1 MGNRGCLHDAAGV
14 IRRKHQGKLWIT
26 CTLREKPG
34 RGAVPQTTPGR
45 YTPLFF
51 HDEAVACA
59 AGHRPCA
66 ECRRD
71 VYNDFRAAWA
81 RAFGAKTNAAE
92 MDPILHTARFDP
104 ITRQPKR
111 HQAEA
116 ASLPAGCFILWN
128 GTPHLLRDA
137 ELWPY
142 APTGYGPALP
152 HPTGQVTVLTPS
164 PLVQVMAAGWHP
176 LLSADQDRP
185 NW

>member
-1 MGNRGCLHDAAGV
+1 M
-14 IRRKHQGKLWIT
+14 
-26 CTLREKPG
+26 
-34 RGAVPQTTPGR
+34 PQTTPGR

-71 VYNDFRAAWA
+71 VYNDFRAAWG
-81 RAFGAKTNAAE
+81 RAFGAKANAAE
-92 MDPILHTARFDP
+92 MDPILHAARFDHT
-104 ITRQPKR
+104 TRQPKR

-116 ASLPAGCFILWN
+116 ASLPAGCFILWD
-128 GTPHLLRDA
+128 GTSHLLRDA

-142 APTGYGPALP
+142 SPTGYGPALP
-152 HPTGQVTVLTPS
+152 RPTGLVTVLTPA
-164 PLVQVMAAGWHP
+164 PLVRVMAAGWHP